1 MDGAGKLL
9 RRKSGI
15 YCLCPHTL
23 LVPLFA
29 RRDTQIRLW
38 ESYLLKR
45 NDKSIFFF
53 WNLGGGGSTS
63 EANRELGDDGSR
75 YGEPITLPGTANFA
89 LDQPHNIVV
98 PKPKIRVCLFQLEI
112 IFKKYFP
119 HF

>member
-1 MDGAGKLL
+1 MIKVY
-9 RRKSGI
+9 I
-15 YCLCPHTL
+15 
-23 LVPLFA
+23 
-29 RRDTQIRLW
+29 
-38 ESYLLKR
+38 
-45 NDKSIFFF
+45 FF

-75 YGEPITLPGTANFA
+75 EPITLPGTANFA